1 MVCSY
6 MPESLADK
14 CEDYVQEYGD
24 EIIKL
29 IVSMEMDPDQVCAA
43 LGLCSTLKASSP
55 TMFGTIIFDSNFTS
69 NIICFSIIYR

>member
-6 MPESLADK
+6 MPESIADK

-69 NIICFSIIYR
+69 NIICFIGI